1 MSGAPL
7 LALRGLT
14 VAYPVPGPDGVTGR
28 ALDGVDFAVAAG
40 ESVAL
45 VGASGSGKSTLAL
58 ALLGLL
64 PRGAHVEG
72 GFAWK
77 GQATAFGGRA
87 HADLRGRAIGYVP
100 QEAAGSLN
108 PYLRAGVQV
117 EEAVRAGDRTAR
129 RARAQALLA
138 RAAIEEPAAVAARYP
153 HALSGGQ
160 CQRVAIACATA
171 NDPDLVVA
179 DEPTSALDPLAA
191 ADVLRLLVDL
201 TRGRGGALVL
211 VTHDFAAAARA
222 DRVVVLDRGRIV
234 EEGPPAQLMAAPR
247 AAATQ
252 RLVAAAR
259 LLARAA

>member
-1 MSGAPL
+1 MSGAAL

-14 VAYPVPGPDGVTGR
+14 VSYPGPDSARSR
-28 ALDGVDFAVAAG
+28 ALDGVDFAVGAG

-45 VGASGSGKSTLAL
+45 IGASGSGKSTLAL

-64 PRGAHVEG
+64 PRAAQAAGDL
-72 GFAWK
+72 AWK
-77 GQATAFGGRA
+77 GRPAAFGGRD
-87 HADLRGRAIGYVP
+87 HAALRGGAIGYVP
-100 QEAAGSLN
+100 QEAAASLN

-117 EEAVRAGDRTAR
+117 AEAVRGGDRTAR
-129 RARAQALLA
+129 RDRALALLA
-138 RAAIEEPAAVAARYP
+138 RAAVEDPAVVASRHP

-171 NDPDLVVA
+171 NDPDLLVA
-179 DEPTSALDPLAA
+179 DEPTSALDPVAA

-211 VTHDFAAAARA
+211 VTHDFAAASRA
-222 DRVVVLDRGRIV
+222 DRVVVLDRGRVV
-234 EEGPPAQLMAAPR
+234 EEGRPAQLLAAPR